1 MNLEWPDKESDAYL
15 LLTFDGSAEE
25 IDNNINR
32 LRKTIVNDAQ
42 KIILLEDS
50 VLSQDVWKIRGCLVK
65 AVEAV
70 SEQEPLDIVVPISKV
85 DSFVNYVNSLECE
98 SGMQMIS
105 FGHAGD
111 GNVHLCVVRGD
122 RSVEI
127 WEKELHDNLEKLYTQ
142 TDDFGG
148 LISGE
153 HGLGVSKR
161 DFFFARTKPENV
173 QLMNR
178 IKLAFDP
185 KKILN
190 SNISY
195 VK

>member
-1 MNLEWPDKESDAYL
+1 MPQLNEIRNIILSMKAQSKAQTKNEVPQIE
-15 LLTFDGSAEE
+15 GSAALAIEP
-25 IDNNINR
+25 
-32 LRKTIVNDAQ
+32 KHV
-42 KIILLEDS
+42 KIAEPMQL
-50 VLSQDVWKIRGCLVK
+50 IRGGKL
-65 AVEAV
+65 EN
-70 SEQEPLDIVVPISKV
+70 SNSDRPNPQTSRGPLDIVVPISKV

-122 RSVEI
+122 RPLEI
-127 WEKELHDNLEKLYTQ
+127 WEKELHDNLEKLYAQ

-161 DFFFARTKPENV
+161 DFFFARTKLENV

-195 VK
+195 VE